1 MSRNPLIPFGLIA
14 VVGIVAA
21 IIFSVIG
28 LSEQKNIAEGDQE
41 GGETVSLDPEEIAK
55 QSCMSCHGQDLAGT
69 DHVPELQEVGS
80 RLSEEEIKD
89 IIVNG
94 TDNGMPGGLVPNEEA
109 QVLAEWLASQE

>member
-28 LSEQKNIAEGDQE
+28 LSEQQNIAEGDE
-41 GGETVSLDPEEIAK
+41 GGETVSLDPEAIA
-55 QSCMSCHGQDLAGT
+55 QSCMGCHGQELAGT
-69 DHVPELQEVGS
+69 EQAPELQNVGS
-80 RLSEEEIKD
+80 RLSEEEIND

-94 TDNGMPGGLVPNEEA
+94 IEGTAMPGGVVSNEEA

>member
-14 VVGIVAA
+14 VIGIVAA

-28 LSEQKNIAEGDQE
+28 LSEQQNIADGEE
-41 GGETVSLDPEEIAK
+41 GGESVSLDPESIAE

-69 DHVPELQEVGS
+69 DMAPELQEVGN
-80 RLSEEEIKD
+80 RLSEEEIND

-94 TDNGMPGGLVPNEEA
+94 IDGTAMQGGFVNNEEA
-109 QVLAEWLASQE
+109 QVLAEWLATQE

>member
-28 LSEQKNIAEGDQE
+28 LSEQQNIAEGEE
-41 GGETVSLDPEEIAK
+41 GGETVNLDPEVVA
-55 QSCMSCHGQDLAGT
+55 QSCMGCHGQELAGT
-69 DHVPELQEVGS
+69 ESAPELQEVGS
-80 RLSEEEIKD
+80 RLSEEELYD

-94 TDNGMPGGLVPNEEA
+94 IEGTTMPGGLVSNEEA